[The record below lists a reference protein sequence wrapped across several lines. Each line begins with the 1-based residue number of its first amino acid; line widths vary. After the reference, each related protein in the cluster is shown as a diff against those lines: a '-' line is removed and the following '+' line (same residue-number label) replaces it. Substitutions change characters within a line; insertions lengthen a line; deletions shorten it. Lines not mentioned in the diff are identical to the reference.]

1 MIAKSGSNKKK
12 DKKMKQLVKKRLLY
26 HTKTKM
32 ECEEGIILMS
42 QADELLQRKKKQL
55 LKLKKIVN
63 QNNGQLEERREQSI
77 YRLSSTE
84 NKLEVAMRRFNT
96 VHYENQKIRQ
106 EIEHMLNDR
115 ALFNESWTKMLVA
128 LKKGKKFLTD
138 LFESSTVAYDQR
150 DEWVSKLKSVQEK
163 GKLDQM
169 MQMQEMRGLQKAY
182 DHELKLFNFLA
193 RKGVMRINKKQEEK
207 EKEQLREEK
216 ENIETEIA
224 RHVKILNEVT
234 DYAKVEDINA
244 IIEEFERVEQ
254 NNFSMY
260 KLFTDICAE
269 NDVCRRDLTKIRQ
282 DIEDRKDWNENME
295 EQRQRKL
302 QNLREQLE
310 TQKLKTEEARQK
322 NKEKDGLLNRVMDNV
337 HEIFKYLECSLEPY
351 TNLLGDKQPSLHQLD
366 LTFRLISEKI
376 KEYIQITYY
385 YERHLTKKVDKSGS
399 RLKKYTVHPQP
410 ANVWTP
416 IPINLL
422 VPADPCPSCVEARWM
437 SRVTETP
444 EVPMNKTMALAAL
457 RELATDPA
465 FERSD
470 RVHQLVDCRVPRSR
484 AILARRYM
492 NL

>member
-1 MIAKSGSNKKK
+1 MFAS
-12 DKKMKQLVKKRLLY
+12 
-26 HTKTKM
+26 
-32 ECEEGIILMS
+32 
-42 QADELLQRKKKQL
+42 
-55 LKLKKIVN
+55 
-63 QNNGQLEERREQSI
+63 
-77 YRLSSTE
+77 
-84 NKLEVAMRRFNT
+84 
-96 VHYENQKIRQ
+96 
-106 EIEHMLNDR
+106 
-115 ALFNESWTKMLVA
+115 
-128 LKKGKKFLTD
+128 
-138 LFESSTVAYDQR
+138 
-150 DEWVSKLKSVQEK
+150 
-163 GKLDQM
+163 
-169 MQMQEMRGLQKAY
+169 LQKAY

-337 HEIFKYLECSLEPY
+337 HEIFKYLQCSLEPY

-366 LTFRLISEKI
+366 LTQEWLSPEEVHGPSSASQRLDSNTN
-376 KEYIQITYY
+376 QPA
-385 YERHLTKKVDKSGS
+385 GS
-399 RLKKYTVHPQP
+399 RGPLS
-410 ANVWTP
+410 
-416 IPINLL
+416 I
-422 VPADPCPSCVEARWM
+422 
-437 SRVTETP
+437 
-444 EVPMNKTMALAAL
+444 L
-457 RELATDPA
+457 RGSA
-465 FERSD
+465 
-470 RVHQLVDCRVPRSR
+470 VDV
-484 AILARRYM
+484 
-492 NL
+492 